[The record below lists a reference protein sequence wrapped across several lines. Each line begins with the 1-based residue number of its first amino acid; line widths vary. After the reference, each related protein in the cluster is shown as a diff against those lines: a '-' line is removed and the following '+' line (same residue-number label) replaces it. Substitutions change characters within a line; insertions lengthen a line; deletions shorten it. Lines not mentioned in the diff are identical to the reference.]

1 MKLKLNDF
9 AVMSDL
15 ELMEIVKDI
24 NDEVH
29 DYYRG
34 YAFYDSLYEFQNEI
48 DTGDI
53 SDDGVL
59 VRTDTTVGILYE
71 Y

>member
-9 AVMSDL
+9 EVMSEL

-34 YAFYDSLYEFQNEI
+34 YAFYNSLHELQNEI

-59 VRTDTTVGILYE
+59 VRTGTTVGVLYE

>member
-9 AVMSDL
+9 EIMSEL

-34 YAFYDSLYEFQNEI
+34 YAFYDSLHEFQNEI
-48 DTGDI
+48 NKGDI
-53 SDDGVL
+53 DDNGVL
-59 VRTDTTVGILYE
+59 VRTGTTIGVLYE

>member
-9 AVMSDL
+9 EIMSEL

-24 NDEVH
+24 NDEAH

-34 YAFYDSLYEFQNEI
+34 YAFYDSLHEFQNEI
-48 DTGDI
+48 DKCYI

-59 VRTDTTVGILYE
+59 VRTGTTFGILYE